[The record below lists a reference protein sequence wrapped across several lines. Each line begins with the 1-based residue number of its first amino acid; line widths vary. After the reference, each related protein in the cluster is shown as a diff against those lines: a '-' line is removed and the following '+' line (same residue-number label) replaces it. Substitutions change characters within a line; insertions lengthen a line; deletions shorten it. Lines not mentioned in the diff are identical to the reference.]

1 MGVLAHDF
9 SGIRVLVT
17 GGTRGPG
24 LAAARQFADAGAE
37 VTVTGTMILP
47 SLYDADLSGFYYE
60 QLNLARQDSIDN
72 FVAAQGPVDVL
83 VNAAG
88 ATLPFGFDP
97 AEHDF
102 VRQAVGLGMLG
113 PAFLMT
119 RLRMR
124 LAQSRATGG
133 GVVVNT
139 ASLLRWQAL
148 VEEEGC
154 TVDLLVEETRR
165 AGENWARI
173 GARVN
178 TVVEPSPRWI
188 PRQYPQRDALSQPA
202 GSLMVREQHQETDEA
217 VASSIVFLASAGAA
231 RINGQ
236 TLHLH

>member
-9 SGIRVLVT
+9 TGYRVLVT
-17 GGTRGPG
+17 GGTRGAG
-24 LAAARQFADAGAE
+24 LAIAQEFADAGAE

-47 SLYDADLSGFYYE
+47 TLYDADLSDFYYE

-72 FVAAQGPVDVL
+72 FVTLQGPVDVL

-97 AEHDF
+97 TEHDF

-124 LAQSRATGG
+124 LAQSQAVGG
-133 GVVVNT
+133 GAIINT
-139 ASLLRWQAL
+139 ASVLRWQAL
-148 VEEEGC
+148 VAGAEIPISTLTE
-154 TVDLLVEETRR
+154 DTRA

-178 TVVEPSPRWI
+178 SVVEPSPTWI
-188 PRQYPQRDALSQPA
+188 PRQSTQRDALSQPA
-202 GSLMVREQHQETDEA
+202 GSVLLREQGQGTHES
-217 VASSIVFLASAGAA
+217 VAATALFLASSGAS
-231 RINGQ
+231 RVNGQ
-236 TLHLH
+236 TIHLS